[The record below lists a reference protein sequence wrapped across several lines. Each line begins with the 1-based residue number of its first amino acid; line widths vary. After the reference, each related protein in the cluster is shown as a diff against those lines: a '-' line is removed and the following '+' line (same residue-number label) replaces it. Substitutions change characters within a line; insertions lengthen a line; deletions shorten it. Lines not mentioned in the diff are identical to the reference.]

1 MAELIDKSAVVAR
14 LRTIGAF
21 EYNDTRRNAFK
32 EILDMI
38 EAQPSTTE
46 AEIRAKAIDEFAE
59 LLKKA
64 AIRGAFEYKPDKKAP
79 WRKEL
84 VYCKVVGTRK
94 IDEIA
99 KRLKGE

>member
-1 MAELIDKSAVVAR
+1 MAELIDKNEV
-14 LRTIGAF
+14 
-21 EYNDTRRNAFK
+21 K
-32 EILDMI
+32 EIFPDKGEGSWTYNVTAKAYIDSL
-38 EAQPSTTE
+38 PTTTE
-46 AEIRAKAIDEFAE
+46 SEIRAKAIDEFAE

-99 KRLKGE
+99 KQLKEE